1 MDTGLARPRSVSPS
15 RGQARM
21 AIAALAASA
30 LLMIFP
36 EPRALVQGWGAQV
49 FAPAQQTVTRGTT
62 TLGEAL
68 GIVTRAGQLA
78 AENRD
83 YREQIDRLRS
93 LEVQVRRLEIENQ
106 DLRQL
111 LEMRQR
117 ASIGTLVSA
126 QVIARDPLALIQALV
141 IDRGANDGLVPN
153 LPVITYQG
161 VAGRV
166 IEVSPTTAKVLLV
179 ADVNSAVSVDVDA
192 ADSHT
197 SGVVRGTGDGRLLLQ
212 FVPREDALHRG
223 DPVTTS
229 GIGGIFPPGLLI
241 GWIDQVRSADVGVFQ
256 EALVQPAVRVK
267 DMERIYVVLK
277 RQ

>member
-1 MDTGLARPRSVSPS
+1 
-15 RGQARM
+15 M
-21 AIAALAASA
+21 ALAALAASA

-49 FAPAQQTVTRGTT
+49 LAPAQQTIARTT
-62 TLGEAL
+62 TSIGEAL
-68 GIVTRAGQLA
+68 GVVTRAGKLA
-78 AENRD
+78 AENRN
-83 YREQIDRLRS
+83 YREEIDRLRS
-93 LEVQVRRLEIENQ
+93 LEAQVRRLETENQ

-117 ASIGTLVSA
+117 ASIGSLVSA

-141 IDRGANDGLVPN
+141 IDRGSNDGLVPN

-166 IEVSPTTAKVLLV
+166 IEVNPTSAKVLLV
-179 ADVNSAVSVDVDA
+179 TDVNSAVSVDVDA

-212 FVPREDALHRG
+212 YVPREDALHQG

-256 EALVQPAVRVK
+256 EALVQPAVRLK

-277 RQ
+277 RP